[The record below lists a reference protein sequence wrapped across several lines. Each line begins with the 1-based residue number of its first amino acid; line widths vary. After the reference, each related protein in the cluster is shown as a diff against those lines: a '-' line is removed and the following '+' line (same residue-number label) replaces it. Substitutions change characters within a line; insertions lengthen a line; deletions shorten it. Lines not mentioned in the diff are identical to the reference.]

1 MGEVNR
7 SRPNCFRLINCS
19 GVSGGLISYGRPPFP
34 SPWIPPV
41 FVFCE
46 SLRMMCLSSL
56 SLFTNSFVKELIFCL
71 LCNFHFFIDINP
83 IKNKINFYVF
93 AFADSCAFIFFR
105 LSSLFSTE
113 VRVQTGLDMRTR

>member
-1 MGEVNR
+1 M
-7 SRPNCFRLINCS
+7 
-19 GVSGGLISYGRPPFP
+19 
-34 SPWIPPV
+34 

-93 AFADSCAFIFFR
+93 AFADSYAFILFR